1 MKYLKKF
8 IPYLIIITV
17 VIGAVFSGSVSRNN
31 SAIQSSSENTTVIIL
46 DAGHGGIDGG
56 AVAADGT
63 AEKNLNLD
71 IVLKMQTY
79 LEKLGY
85 KIILT
90 RSEDISIHS
99 SDAQTTREKKV
110 SDLHNRLDI
119 IKSNPDSVFVSV
131 HQNYYTQS
139 KYSGTQVFYSVN
151 NPQSEKLA
159 LCIQNSVVSS
169 LQPDNT
175 RKIKPSGNSIFLLS
189 NSDVPSVLVECG
201 FLSNSAETEKLKNE
215 NYRMQMAEYI
225 CKGIIDYINGCES
238 ETTVYD

>member
-1 MKYLKKF
+1 MKSLKKF

-17 VIGAVFSGSVSRNN
+17 VVGVVFAGSGYRNN
-31 SAIQSSSENTTVIIL
+31 SAIQSSSENIPVIIL

-56 AVAADGT
+56 AVSADGT
-63 AEKNLNLD
+63 SEKNLNLD
-71 IVLKMQTY
+71 IVLKMQSY
-79 LEKLGY
+79 FEKLGY

-90 RSEDISIHS
+90 RNEDISIHS

-110 SDLHNRLDI
+110 SDLHNRLEI
-119 IKSNPDSVFVSV
+119 IKSNPDCVFVSV

-159 LCIQNSVVSS
+159 TCIQTSVVAS

-175 RKIKPSGNSIFLLS
+175 RKIKPSGNSIFLLY
-189 NSDVPSVLVECG
+189 PLCLLSVDFFQIPQKPKNLKTKIIVCRW
-201 FLSNSAETEKLKNE
+201 LNTSAKEL
-215 NYRMQMAEYI
+215 
-225 CKGIIDYINGCES
+225 
-238 ETTVYD
+238 

>member
-31 SAIQSSSENTTVIIL
+31 SAIQSSSENTPVIIL

>member
-1 MKYLKKF
+1 MKCLKKF
-8 IPYLIIITV
+8 VPYLIIIAV
-17 VIGAVFSGSVSRNN
+17 VTGVVFAGSGFEKN
-31 SAIQSSSENTTVIIL
+31 SAVHSASENNPVIIL
-46 DAGHGGIDGG
+46 DAGHGGVDGG

-63 AEKNLNLD
+63 SEKNLNLD
-71 IVLKMQTY
+71 IVLKMQSY

-90 RSEDISIHS
+90 RNEDISLHS
-99 SDAQTTREKKV
+99 DDAETIRQKKV
-110 SDLHNRLDI
+110 SDLHNRLEI

-139 KYSGTQVFYSVN
+139 KYSGAQVFYSVN
-151 NPQSEKLA
+151 NQQSEKLA
-159 LCIQNSVVSS
+159 SCIQNSIVSS

-175 RKIKPSGNSIFLLS
+175 RKIKPSGDSIFLLS
-189 NSDVPSVLVECG
+189 NSTVPSVLVECG
-201 FLSNSAETEKLKNE
+201 FLSNPAETEKLKNE

-238 ETTVYD
+238 ETAVDD